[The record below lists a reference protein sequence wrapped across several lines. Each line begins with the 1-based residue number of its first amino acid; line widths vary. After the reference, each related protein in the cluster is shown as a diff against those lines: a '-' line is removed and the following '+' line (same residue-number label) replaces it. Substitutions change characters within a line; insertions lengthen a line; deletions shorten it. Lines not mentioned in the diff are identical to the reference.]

1 MRNIVEELTI
11 RNQELD
17 IIERKA
23 SSYLKNHTIDGRI
36 STSVSNGVTQYY
48 YHNSGDKGTGTYIR
62 KENIN
67 VAEDIIMYNYNQK
80 VLSLIMQWKR
90 WIDRTLSSVPSQ
102 DIADV
107 YTLAKGRKA
116 LITPYEISNEDY
128 KKAWLAQEYET
139 KPFSEETPE
148 IYTEKGERVRSK
160 SEKLIADK
168 LYMLNIPYRYEYPV
182 NLMGYGVVYPDF
194 TLLNVNTRHEIIYE
208 HFGMMDDATY
218 ATNAVRKINNYLGC
232 GYRWGVDFVVT
243 FETKTCPIDV
253 RIIDGMLQEIKAQK
267 EV

>member
-1 MRNIVEELTI
+1 MKSIVEELTI
-11 RNQELD
+11 RNKELD

-48 YHNSGDKGTGTYIR
+48 YHNLGDKGIGTYIR

-80 VLSLIMQWKR
+80 VLSLIIQWKR
-90 WIDRTLSSVPSQ
+90 WIDKTLSSVPSQ

-107 YTLAKGRKA
+107 YTFSKGRKA

-128 KKAWLAQEYET
+128 KMAWLAQEYNT
-139 KPFSEETPE
+139 KPFPEDTPE

-168 LYMLNIPYRYEYPV
+168 LYMLNIPYRY
-182 NLMGYGVVYPDF
+182 
-194 TLLNVNTRHEIIYE
+194 
-208 HFGMMDDATY
+208 
-218 ATNAVRKINNYLGC
+218 K
-232 GYRWGVDFVVT
+232 WGVDFVAT
-243 FETKTCPIDV
+243 FETKSCPIDV
-253 RIIDGMLQEIKAQK
+253 RIIDSMLQEIKAQK
-267 EV
+267 EI